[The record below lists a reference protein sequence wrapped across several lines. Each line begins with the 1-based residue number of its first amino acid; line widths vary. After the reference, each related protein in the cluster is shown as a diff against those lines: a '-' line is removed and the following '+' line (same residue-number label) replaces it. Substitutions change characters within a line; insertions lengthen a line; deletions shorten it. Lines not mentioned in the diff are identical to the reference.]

1 MAQRPGFKNIQIQ
14 CKQDFYELFEGI
26 FQESGANSR
35 AEFARMLLDN
45 YMEPEQANTPALKTL
60 ESEIQGLKDS
70 LKIAAE
76 TEKGLLSRLSLYET
90 DKMKS
95 ILEKHKGEK
104 LRFNNYEGQRVT
116 IEISDLP
123 DVFTAIINSVK
134 IQ

>member
-1 MAQRPGFKNIQIQ
+1 MAQRPGFHNIQIQ
-14 CKQDFYELFEGI
+14 SKLDLYELFEDT
-26 FQESGANSR
+26 FQQSGTNSK
-35 AEFARMLLDN
+35 AEFLKILIDN
-45 YMEPEQANTPALKTL
+45 YLEPDQSSTPSQKTL
-60 ESEIQGLKDS
+60 DEENKKLKES
-70 LKIAAE
+70 LKAAGE
-76 TEKGLLSRLSLYET
+76 TEERLLSRLSLYET